1 MQKSGKK
8 RAYDMSCLKSP
19 ATCWLVVFA
28 SLFTI
33 SASAYGQVSLTG
45 APVNFGNVQLGSNL
59 IQPLVVT
66 NTGRASVTIYRVT
79 VSGTGFAFVGPT
91 LPLVVSSQRSVTLSV
106 SFLPQ
111 TAGSVT
117 GSATVQGYVTWGG
130 KNRTRYGG
138 VTISLSGSGYSSAN
152 PGYLTAPP
160 SLNLGS
166 VTLGNSQTQMLTVS
180 NTGGSTL
187 TISGATVNGSGYS
200 VSGLTFP
207 YTLAPGASAGLSIV
221 FAPTATGASNATLT
235 LASNASDPSVSVSLT
250 GSGTSSSG
258 TLSVAP
264 SALNFG
270 SVTIGNTQSQS
281 GSLTASGG
289 SVTLSSTSSSNSAF
303 TLAGLNPPLTLS
315 AGQSVPYTVTFTPTA
330 SGAASAKISFFTSN
344 ANSAM
349 ETASG
354 SGAAIQH
361 TVNLWWNASTSSSIT
376 GYNVYRGP
384 SPSGPFSRIN
394 PAVNTALSY
403 SDSAVQ
409 SGTTYYYVTTAVDA
423 SGVES
428 SYSNQ
433 ATAAVPFP

>member
-1 MQKSGKK
+1 V
-8 RAYDMSCLKSP
+8 A
-19 ATCWLVVFA
+19 
-28 SLFTI
+28 
-33 SASAYGQVSLTG
+33 
-45 APVNFGNVQLGSNL
+45 
-59 IQPLVVT
+59 
-66 NTGRASVTIYRVT
+66 
-79 VSGTGFAFVGPT
+79 
-91 LPLVVSSQRSVTLSV
+91 LSV

-111 TAGSVT
+111 AAGSVS

-130 KNRTRYGG
+130 RYRTRYGG
-138 VTISLSGSGYSSAN
+138 VTISLSGNGYSSAN

-166 VTLGNSQTQMLTVS
+166 VTLGSSQTQMLTVS
-180 NTGGSTL
+180 NTGGSSL
-187 TISGATVNGSGYS
+187 TISGATMNGSGYS
-200 VSGLTFP
+200 VSGLSFP
-207 YTLAPGASAGLSIV
+207 YTLASGASAGLSIV
-221 FAPTATGASNATLT
+221 FAPTGTGTSNATLT
-235 LASNASDPSVSVSLT
+235 LASNASDPSVSVLLT
-250 GSGTSSSG
+250 GSATSSSG
-258 TLSVAP
+258 TLSVTP
-264 SALNFG
+264 SAMNFG
-270 SVTIGNTQSQS
+270 TVTIGNTQMQS

-344 ANSAM
+344 ANSAL

-354 SGAAIQH
+354 SGTTIQH
-361 TVNLWWNASTSSSIT
+361 TVNLWWNASTSSSIS

-384 SPSGPFSRIN
+384 SPTGPFSRIN

-423 SGVES
+423 SGAES

-433 ATAAVPFP
+433 VTAAVPFP

>member
-8 RAYDMSCLKSP
+8 RAYDMSCLKGP
-19 ATCWLVVFA
+19 AVCCLFVFA

-33 SASAYGQVSLTG
+33 SPSAYGQVSLTG
-45 APVNFGNVQLGSNL
+45 APVNFGNVQLGTNL

-91 LPLVVSSQRSVTLSV
+91 LPIVVSSQRSVTLSV

-111 TAGSVT
+111 TAGTVS
-117 GSATVQGYVTWGG
+117 GSAAVQGYATWGG
-130 KNRTRYGG
+130 KYRTRYGG
-138 VTISLSGSGYSSAN
+138 VTVSLSGSGFSNTN

-166 VTLGNSQTQMLTVS
+166 VTLGNSQTQMLTLS
-180 NTGGSTL
+180 NTGGSSL
-187 TISGATVNGSGYS
+187 TISAANLNGSGYS
-200 VSGLTFP
+200 VSGLSFP
-207 YTLAPGASAGLSIV
+207 YTLPAGASAGLSV
-221 FAPTATGASNATLT
+221 TFAPTITGASNAMLT

-250 GSGTSSSG
+250 ASGTSSSG

-264 SALNFG
+264 SSMSFG
-270 SVTIGNTQSQS
+270 SVTIGSTQSQS
-281 GSLTASGG
+281 GSLTATGG

-303 TLAGLNPPLTLS
+303 TLAGVNPPLTLS

-344 ANSAM
+344 SNSAL

-354 SGAAIQH
+354 SGATVQH
-361 TVNLWWNASTSSSIT
+361 TVNLWWNASTSGSIS
-376 GYNVYRGP
+376 GYNVYRGA

-394 PAVNTALSY
+394 PAVNSSLSY

-433 ATAAVPFP
+433 VTAAVPFP

>member
-1 MQKSGKK
+1 
-8 RAYDMSCLKSP
+8 MSCLKSI
-19 ATCWLVVFA
+19 AACCLLVFT

-33 SASAYGQVSLTG
+33 STSAYGQVSLAG
-45 APVNFGNVQLGSNL
+45 NPVNFGNVQLGTNL

-91 LPLVVSSQRSVTLSV
+91 LPVVVSSQRSVALSV

-111 TAGSVT
+111 AAGSVS

-130 KNRTRYGG
+130 RYRTRYGG
-138 VTISLSGSGYSSAN
+138 VTISLSGNGYSSAN

-166 VTLGNSQTQMLTVS
+166 VTLGSSQTQMLTVS
-180 NTGGSTL
+180 NTGGSSL
-187 TISGATVNGSGYS
+187 TISGATMNGSGYS
-200 VSGLTFP
+200 VSGLSFP
-207 YTLAPGASAGLSIV
+207 YTLASGASAGLSIV
-221 FAPTATGASNATLT
+221 FAPTGTGTSNATLT
-235 LASNASDPSVSVSLT
+235 LASNASDPSVSVLLT
-250 GSGTSSSG
+250 GSATSSSG
-258 TLSVAP
+258 TLSVTP
-264 SALNFG
+264 SAMNFG
-270 SVTIGNTQSQS
+270 TVTIGNTQMQS

-344 ANSAM
+344 ANSAL

-354 SGAAIQH
+354 SGATIQH
-361 TVNLWWNASTSSSIT
+361 TVNLWWNASTSSSIS

-384 SPSGPFSRIN
+384 SPTGPFSRIN

-423 SGVES
+423 SGAES

-433 ATAAVPFP
+433 VTAAVPFP

>member
-1 MQKSGKK
+1 
-8 RAYDMSCLKSP
+8 MSCLKSP
-19 ATCWLVVFA
+19 AVCWLFVFA

-33 SASAYGQVSLTG
+33 SASSYGQVSLTG

-79 VSGTGFAFVGPT
+79 VSGTGFAFVGPA
-91 LPLVVSSQRSVTLSV
+91 LPVVLSSQRSVALSV

-111 TAGSVT
+111 TAGSIT
-117 GSATVQGYVTWGG
+117 GSAAVQSYVTWGG
-130 KNRTRYGG
+130 KYRTRYGG
-138 VTISLSGSGYSSAN
+138 VSISLSGSGYSSTN

-180 NTGGSTL
+180 NTGGSSV
-187 TISGATVNGSGYS
+187 TISSANLNGSGYS
-200 VSGLTFP
+200 LSGLTFP
-207 YTLAPGASAGLSIV
+207 YTLAAGASAGLSV
-221 FAPTATGASNATLT
+221 TFAPTTTGASNAMLT
-235 LASNASDPSVSVSLT
+235 LASNASDPSLSVSLT

-270 SVTIGNTQSQS
+270 SVTIGSTQTQS
-281 GSLTASGG
+281 GSLTATGG
-289 SVTLSSTSSSNSAF
+289 SITLASTSSSNSAF

-315 AGQSVPYTVTFTPTA
+315 AGQSVPYTITFTPTA
-330 SGAASAKISFFTSN
+330 SGAASANISFFTSN
-344 ANSAM
+344 ANSALA
-349 ETASG
+349 TASG
-354 SGAAIQH
+354 SGATIQH
-361 TVNLWWNASTSSSIT
+361 TVNLWWNASTSGSIS
-376 GYNVYRGP
+376 GYNVYRGA
-384 SPSGPFSRIN
+384 SPTGPFSKIN
-394 PAVNTALSY
+394 SAVNTSLSY
-403 SDSAVQ
+403 SDTAVK

-423 SGVES
+423 SGTES

>member
-8 RAYDMSCLKSP
+8 RAYDMSCLKFP
-19 ATCWLVVFA
+19 AACWLFVFA

-33 SASAYGQVSLTG
+33 SASAYGQLSLTG

-79 VSGTGFAFVGPT
+79 VSGTGFAFVGPN
-91 LPLVVSSQRSVTLSV
+91 LPIVVSSQRSVTLSV

-111 TAGSVT
+111 TAGTIS
-117 GSATVQGYVTWGG
+117 GSAAVQGYINWGG
-130 KNRTRYGG
+130 KYRTRYGG
-138 VTISLSGSGYSSAN
+138 VTISLSGSGYSSTN

-160 SLNLGS
+160 NLNLGS

-180 NTGGSTL
+180 NTGGSSL

-200 VSGLTFP
+200 VSGLSFP
-207 YTLAPGASAGLSIV
+207 YTLPAGASAGLSVI
-221 FAPTATGASNATLT
+221 FTPTTTGTNSAILT
-235 LASNASDPSVSVSLT
+235 LASNASDPSVSIALT
-250 GSGTSSSG
+250 GSGTSSTG

-264 SALNFG
+264 SAMNFG
-270 SVTIGNTQSQS
+270 SVAIGSTQTQS
-281 GSLTASGG
+281 GSLTATGG
-289 SVTLSSTSSSNSAF
+289 SITLSSTSSSNSAF
-303 TLAGLNPPLTLS
+303 TLAGVSPPLTLS

-330 SGAASAKISFFTSN
+330 SGTASAKISFFTSN
-344 ANSAM
+344 SNSALQS
-349 ETASG
+349 ASG
-354 SGAAIQH
+354 SGATVQH
-361 TVNLWWNASTSSSIT
+361 TVNLWWNASTSSSVS
-376 GYNVYRGP
+376 GYNVYRGA

-394 PAVNTALSY
+394 PAVNSSLSY

-433 ATAAVPFP
+433 VTAAVPFP

>member
-1 MQKSGKK
+1 M
-8 RAYDMSCLKSP
+8 RCPKSP
-19 ATCWLVVFA
+19 ALCWLFVFT
-28 SLFTI
+28 SLFAV
-33 SASAYGQVSLTG
+33 SASAYGQVSLAG
-45 APVNFGNVQLGSNL
+45 APVNFGSVQLGTNF
-59 IQPLVVT
+59 IQPLVLT
-66 NTGRASVTIYRVT
+66 NTGRSAVTLDRVT

-91 LPLVVSSQRSVTLSV
+91 LPILLSSRKSVTLSV

-111 TAGSVT
+111 TAGSFT
-117 GSATVQGYVTWGG
+117 GSATARAYVTWGG
-130 KNRTRYGG
+130 KYRTRYGS
-138 VTISLSGSGYSSAN
+138 VIVSLSGNGSGTN

-166 VTLGNSQTQMLTVS
+166 VTLGSSQTQMLTVS
-180 NTGGSTL
+180 NTGGSSV
-187 TISGATVNGSGYS
+187 TISGANLNGAGYS
-200 VSGLTFP
+200 VSGLNFP
-207 YTLAPGASAGLSIV
+207 YTLAPGASAGLSIT
-221 FAPTATGASNATLT
+221 FAPSTTGASNTTLL
-235 LASNASDPSVSVSLT
+235 LASNASDPSVSVALT

-264 SALNFG
+264 GAMNFG
-270 SVTIGNTQSQS
+270 SVTIGSTQSQN
-281 GSLTASGG
+281 GSLTATGG
-289 SVTLSSTSSSNSAF
+289 SITLSSTSSSNSAF
-303 TLAGLNPPLTLS
+303 TLAGVNPPLTLS

-344 ANSAM
+344 ANSVL

-354 SGAAIQH
+354 SGATVQH
-361 TVNLWWNASTSSSIT
+361 TVDLWWNASTSSSIT
-376 GYNVYRGP
+376 GYNVYRGA
-384 SPSGPFSRIN
+384 SPTGPFSRIN
-394 PAVNTALSY
+394 PSVDTALSY